1 MIIFVAVISQFRIS
15 IGTMVEKSKRSQFV
29 TRTGVIAATVGSAVG
44 LGNIWRFP
52 YEAGV
57 NGGGAFLL
65 VYVIC
70 VFVVGIPVMLAEFA
84 LGRGTHRGGAGA
96 IAAVSSKRF
105 FKVIPFLGI
114 LASVLILS
122 FYSVVAGWILEY
134 LYWSVSQLFAPE
146 AINDY
151 SARFG
156 GFVANPVRTV
166 GWTVLFL
173 VLNFLVIVRGVE
185 KGIERI
191 SNILM
196 PLLFLII
203 IIFCV
208 HSLMMPGAAE
218 GLDFLFN
225 PDFSKMTPSMVI
237 DAMGQAFFSL
247 SLGMTCLLTYASYFN
262 DKTPLIKS
270 AVTVSVLD
278 TLVAILAGI
287 VIFPAVFTY
296 GMTPE
301 AGSKLV
307 FEIFPAMFAQMPG
320 GAVWA
325 IFFFVILFFAAITS
339 TISLC
344 EIPTAFFIENCKMK
358 RRGASATVILIT
370 MVFGTLCALSFG
382 PLSTATIFGKTIFDL
397 FDYVSSNLLLP
408 IGGVILSL
416 FVGWVVDRKFLSAQ
430 LSVNNKCP
438 RWLVTLLRIAM
449 RWVAPACIIVIFLYG
464 LM

>member
-1 MIIFVAVISQFRIS
+1 M
-15 IGTMVEKSKRSQFV
+15 

-52 YEAGV
+52 YEAGM

-65 VYVIC
+65 IYVIC
-70 VFVVGIPVMLAEFA
+70 VFAVGVPVMLAEFV

-96 IAAVSSKRF
+96 IAAISGKRF
-105 FKVIPFLGI
+105 FKSVPIIGI

-134 LYWSVSQLFAPE
+134 LYWSVTQLFDPQVVD
-146 AINDY
+146 DY

-185 KGIERI
+185 KGIERM

-196 PLLFLII
+196 PLLFLILVM
-203 IIFCV
+203 FCV
-208 HSLMMPGAAE
+208 NSLMMPGAAE

-225 PDFSKMTPSMVI
+225 PDFTKLSPSMVI

-262 DKTPLIKS
+262 DETPLLKS

-278 TLVAILAGI
+278 TLVAVLAGV

-307 FEIFPAMFAQMPG
+307 FEILPAMFVQMPG

-325 IFFFVILFFAAITS
+325 IFFFVLLFFAAITS
-339 TISLC
+339 TISMC

-358 RRGASATVILIT
+358 RRGAAAVVIGGLL
-370 MVFGTLCALSFG
+370 VLSTLCALSFG
-382 PLSTATIFGKTIFDL
+382 PLSGVTMYGKTIFDL
-397 FDYVSSNLLLP
+397 FDYVSSNILLP
-408 IGGVILSL
+408 IGGIIVSI
-416 FVGWVVDRKFLSAQ
+416 FVGWVVDRKFLNHQ
-430 LSVNNKCP
+430 LSINNRCP
-438 RWLVTLLRIAM
+438 QWLLTLLRIAM
-449 RWVAPACIIVIFLYG
+449 RWLA
-464 LM
+464 